1 MFSNIPDELK
11 SYVSWVVWRLEEVPN
26 AKPNKMLYNVRGF
39 RKASPTDPTTW
50 TTFEEAT
57 GVFYNMRANGY
68 VPVPCMGV
76 DANDKPVYQSVQ
88 ETGFHGIG
96 FVLSKADP
104 YTIIDLDDAGS
115 DKAAGDRQQLVYN
128 EFVSYSE
135 YSPSGVGCHIIV
147 RGTLPAGRR
156 RSKIEMYSD
165 GRFMTMTGNVI
176 RQSPVNDCQN
186 LLNALY
192 EQMGSTSTY
201 TAIDHEDAAQTMDDE
216 DVVQM
221 ATNASNGEL
230 FQDLHE
236 GNWQSRYE
244 SQSEADLAYVNIIA
258 FYTQNREQIKR
269 MFNDSP
275 LGARKKQTSING
287 IDYVNYMIN
296 KSFDKMLPPL
306 DMDGLRN
313 RIEEFLAKSNQQ
325 SEALKPS
332 EQFHTTEETI
342 SEDQLATAEEVSK
355 LIGNRSVYSVP
366 PGLMGEIAQYIYN
379 SAPRPVPEIALAGAL
394 GLMAGI
400 CGRAYNTNTGS
411 GLNTYTLLLAETGRG
426 KEAIA
431 SGVDELIGA
440 VSKTLPQST
449 DIIGPGDIASAQAL
463 LKYMSKGKS
472 SFVSIV
478 GEFGIYLKNMAA
490 ENASP
495 HMQMLKRTM
504 LDLYNKSGEGKV
516 VRPSIYADSDKNTT
530 GIAAP
535 NFCVIGESTPHT
547 FYSGLTDDM
556 IREGLLSRFTII
568 EYDGPRVALN
578 PNARAVRPPMNLIDD
593 LSRLCAYAQ
602 ALNVQNKSIRVQ
614 MDSQAQWIMDQFELY
629 CTAQINNASTDSEKV
644 LSELW
649 NRAHLKALRIS
660 AQVAVG
666 CNMIDPC
673 VSEYMANWAINI
685 VVEDARNIMDR
696 FRSGEIA
703 TSNAEQTK
711 LNKLADTMKHYIEAP
726 WSKICPIIGANFSK
740 LHAARIIPYSFLSR
754 KLVNIACFKNE
765 PRGATPAIK
774 DTIRTMIERGDIQE
788 VSRATLATEYDC
800 RAACYV
806 VANTSI
812 LA

>member
-50 TTFEEAT
+50 TTFEEASA
-57 GVFYNMRANGY
+57 VFYNMRAQSYN
-68 VPVPCMGV
+68 PVPCLGI
-76 DANDKPVYQSVQ
+76 DDKEKPIYAPVHES
-88 ETGFHGIG
+88 GFHGIG

-104 YTIIDLDDAGS
+104 YTIIDLDDTGS
-115 DKAAGDRQQLVYN
+115 DQAAGDRQQLVYN

-135 YSPSGVGCHIIV
+135 YSPSGIGCHIIV
-147 RGTLPAGRR
+147 RGSIPSGRR

-165 GRFMTMTGNVI
+165 QRFMTMTGNVI
-176 RQSPVNDCQN
+176 RNSPIQDCQN
-186 LLNALY
+186 LLTALY

-201 TAIDHEDAAQTMDDE
+201 TAVNHEDSPQVMEDDE
-216 DVVQM
+216 VVQM
-221 ATNASNGEL
+221 AANATNGEL

-258 FYTQNREQIKR
+258 FYTHNREQIQR

-275 LGARKKQTSING
+275 LGARKKKTSING

-313 RIEEFLAKSNQQ
+313 RIEEFLASSKQPQ
-325 SEALKPS
+325 GLKPS
-332 EQFHTTEETI
+332 EQFEVEDDTI
-342 SEDQLATAEEVSK
+342 GEDQLATAEEVSK

-431 SGVDELIGA
+431 SGIDELIGA

-516 VRPSIYADSDKNTT
+516 VRPSIYADADKNTT

-547 FYSGLTDDM
+547 FYQGLTDDM
-556 IREGLLSRFTII
+556 VREGLLSRFTII

-578 PNARAVRPPMNLIDD
+578 PNARAVRPPMGLIDK
-593 LSRLCAYAQ
+593 LSQLCAYAQ
-602 ALNVQNKSIRVQ
+602 SLNVRNKCIRVQ
-614 MDSQAQWIMDQFELY
+614 LDSKAQWIMDEFEKY
-629 CTAQINNASTDSEKV
+629 CTNQINEAKTDSEKV
-644 LSELW
+644 LCELW

-666 CNMIDPC
+666 CNMIDPT
-673 VSEYMANWAINI
+673 VTEYMANWAINI
-685 VVEDARNIMDR
+685 VVEDARNIIER
-696 FRSGEIA
+696 FRSGDIA
-703 TSNAEQTK
+703 TSNVEQTK
-711 LNKLADTMKHYIEAP
+711 LNKMADTFKHYVESP
-726 WSKICPIIGANFSK
+726 WPKICPMIGANFSK
-740 LHAARIIPYSFLSR
+740 LHAARIVPYSFLSR
-754 KLVNIACFKNE
+754 KLINIACFKNE
-765 PRGATPAIK
+765 QRGATAAIK

-806 VANTSI
+806 VANMSI